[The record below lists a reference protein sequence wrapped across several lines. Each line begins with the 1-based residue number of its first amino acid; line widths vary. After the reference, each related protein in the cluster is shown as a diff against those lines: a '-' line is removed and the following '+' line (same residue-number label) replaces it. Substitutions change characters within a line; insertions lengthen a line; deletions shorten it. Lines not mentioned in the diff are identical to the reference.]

1 MKLFDNPPLRSSKHH
16 DLSKSRI
23 LGVLSIISLIIFF
36 FSFSYQLTRLPTFHL
51 STYPS
56 DSTKVSEPTRLKAAV
71 IIEGRTLPN
80 LVPLILH
87 FSSVL
92 GPEWPIKI
100 LHAAENRDLFSISP
114 AFQRQ
119 TASGHITLQQLPSNV
134 TLNRHA
140 AISEL
145 FTRPWLYHQL
155 APYRHLL
162 FFQADSILCANSP
175 RMVEDFLQYDFIGA
189 PIDRKYGHGYNGGL
203 SLRNREK
210 MLEVLDRYNFTS
222 DPKDESRFE
231 DQWFARKLEKL
242 PVGPNYEPGANLPT
256 PEVAAR
262 FGVETIWQDRPF
274 GLHQVSRWQAKHRK
288 ELLEWC
294 PEFVL
299 AEPPGFFSKQM
310 QKTGKG
316 SGAEKVKTSG
326 KGAEKQK
333 TSGQGV
339 EKEKTSG
346 NGKESGKGRDPRI
359 CRPGMKCWPKPS

>member
-1 MKLFDNPPLRSSKHH
+1 M
-16 DLSKSRI
+16 SKSRI
-23 LGVLSIISLIIFF
+23 LGIVSLISLILFLF
-36 FSFSYQLTRLPTFHL
+36 FSFSYQLARLPTFHP
-51 STYPS
+51 SNYPS
-56 DSTKVSEPTRLKAAV
+56 DSVKVPELPRLKAAV
-71 IIEGRTLPN
+71 IIEGRTLAN

-100 LHAAENRDLFSISP
+100 LHTAENRDLFYISP

-155 APYRHLL
+155 APYKHLL

-203 SLRNREK
+203 SLRNRDK
-210 MLEVLDRYNFTS
+210 MLEVLERYHYTG

-256 PEVAAR
+256 PEVATR

-274 GLHQVSRWQAKHRK
+274 GLHQVSRWQSKHRK
-288 ELLEWC
+288 ELLDWC
-294 PEFVL
+294 PEFML
-299 AEPPGFFSKQM
+299 AESPGFFSNQRK
-310 QKTGKG
+310 KPGK
-316 SGAEKVKTSG
+316 G
-326 KGAEKQK
+326 KGAEK
-333 TSGQGV
+333 
-339 EKEKTSG
+339 EKTLAK
-346 NGKESGKGRDPRI
+346 GKESGKGRDPRI
-359 CRPGMKCWPKPS
+359 CRPGMECWPKPS